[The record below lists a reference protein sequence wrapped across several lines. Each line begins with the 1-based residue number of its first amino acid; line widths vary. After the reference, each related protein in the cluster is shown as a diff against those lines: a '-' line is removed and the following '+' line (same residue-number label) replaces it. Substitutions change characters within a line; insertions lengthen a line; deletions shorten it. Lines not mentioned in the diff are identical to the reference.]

1 MGGYRN
7 FLNVEIIGKK
17 TNDEIKVVSK
27 LINRSN
33 PIEEVP
39 WWDEI
44 NKVPNE
50 HIVVKELV
58 KIAKGVFELKT
69 LDKSPSS
76 DNLVIKYIG

>member
-1 MGGYRN
+1 MGYYRN

-17 TNDEIKVVSK
+17 TNDEINVVSK
-27 LINRSN
+27 LINKSN

-44 NKVPNE
+44 NRVPNE

-58 KIAKGVFELKT
+58 KIARGVFESNT
-69 LDKSPSS
+69 FDKLPFS
-76 DNLVIKYIG
+76 DNLEIK